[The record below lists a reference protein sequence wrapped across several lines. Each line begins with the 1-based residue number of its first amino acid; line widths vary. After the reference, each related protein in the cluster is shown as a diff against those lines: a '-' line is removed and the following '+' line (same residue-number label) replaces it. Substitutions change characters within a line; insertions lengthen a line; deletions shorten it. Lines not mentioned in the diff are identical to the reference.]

1 MPRRKQRTSNVF
13 GSAPERELGWDFFA
27 DSIRSACKNSLPQR
41 EWNRCAVPSPLEETD
56 QVPLT
61 HDTIELLPRAHKDI
75 VMTLSAAW
83 PRPASTASWRNALTE
98 VAPARAGTAIK
109 VGAHLILVDD
119 DYAVRE
125 VTGGNAAR
133 AGLYRAG
140 GRPAVRRTRA
150 LGAQCQRRS
159 DFAMPGMSGAEV
171 ARRAHTTRRALPI
184 LFVTGYADRAALEG
198 VSDAQIIGK
207 PFVDTE
213 LHERCAP
220 PWPGGRRAR
229 VSCACG
235 C

>member
-1 MPRRKQRTSNVF
+1 MTTTRCGKSPAATL
-13 GSAPERELGWDFFA
+13 RELGYT
-27 DSIRSACKNSLPQR
+27 
-41 EWNRCAVPSPLEETD
+41 VLEAGSGGAA
-56 QVPLT
+56 L
-61 HDTIELLPRAHKDI
+61 ELLEHSVNVDL
-75 VMTLSAAW
+75 M
-83 PRPASTASWRNALTE
+83 
-98 VAPARAGTAIK
+98 
-109 VGAHLILVDD
+109 LI
-119 DYAVRE
+119 
-125 VTGGNAAR
+125 
-133 AGLYRAG
+133 
-140 GRPAVRRTRA
+140 
-150 LGAQCQRRS
+150 